1 VRDQTL
7 ALACLRRGVEAREG
21 RGIDQLPAADTA
33 AVREAL
39 VRSLE
44 ATELWRALGVATAC
58 LLQEVERWDA
68 DLGARLG
75 PLLREF
81 CAR

>member
-1 VRDQTL
+1 M
-7 ALACLRRGVEAREG
+7 RRGVEAREG
-21 RGIDQLPAADTA
+21 RGIDQLPAADTDPL
-33 AVREAL
+33 RDAL

-44 ATELWRALGVATAC
+44 VAELWRALGVATAC
-58 LLQEVERWDA
+58 LLQEVARWDA

-81 CAR
+81 SGR